1 MVCGVCGAE
10 LGPWEGRRCISCAAP
25 PQEHNAGNSGAAL
38 LVLERAHGP
47 LSVYDISRGIRRELN
62 LDVPLPLL
70 NVALASDYRFC
81 WAGRGLY
88 GLYRH
93 GLFPGPRN
101 LTGVARLF
109 LYAYGRPLSVDAL
122 RFAMQQAGY
131 RLHRQSLYG
140 VLERDRLVGWTSKGY
155 RISNESTVKRQ
166 LIGAGTGRGSRTFSR
181 CVDKCRSQVD
191 AALTEYSRRTGQRPT
206 R

>member
-1 MVCGVCGAE
+1 MACSVCGAE
-10 LGPWEGRRCISCAAP
+10 LGPWEGRRCLSCATPEA
-25 PQEHNAGNSGAAL
+25 ERGIGNGIAAIR
-38 LVLERAHGP
+38 VLERANGP
-47 LSVYDISRGIRRELN
+47 LSVYDISRGIRRDLN
-62 LDVPLPLL
+62 LDVPLSSL
-70 NVALASDYRFC
+70 NVALALDRRFC

-109 LYAYGRPLSVDAL
+109 LYASECPLSVDAL

-140 VLERDRLVGWTSKGY
+140 VLERDRFVGWSSNGY
-155 RISNESTVKRQ
+155 RIVQGTGVKRQ
-166 LIGAGTGRGSRTFSR
+166 LIAAGTGKGPVSFTR
-181 CVDKCRSQVD
+181 CVEKCRSQMA
-191 AALTEYSRRTGQRPT
+191 AALMEYSRRSGHKQAC
-206 R
+206 

>member
-1 MVCGVCGAE
+1 MPDAE
-10 LGPWEGRRCISCAAP
+10 NDAGHGTAAIR
-25 PQEHNAGNSGAAL
+25 
-38 LVLERAHGP
+38 VLEKANGA
-47 LSVYDISRGIRRELN
+47 LSVYDIGRGIRRDLN
-62 LDVPLPLL
+62 LDVSRSSL
-70 NVALASDYRFC
+70 NVALASDRRFC

-109 LYAYGRPLSVDAL
+109 LYASECPMSVDAL

-140 VLERDRLVGWTSKGY
+140 VLERDRLVGWASGGY
-155 RISNESTVKRQ
+155 RIVKGTSVKRE
-166 LIGAGTGRGSRTFSR
+166 LIADGTGRGPASFMR
-181 CVDKCRSQVD
+181 CVDKCRSD
-191 AALTEYSRRTGQRPT
+191 IAAAMREYSRRTGRKQAC
-206 R
+206 

>member
-1 MVCGVCGAE
+1 MACNVCGAE
-10 LGPWEGRRCISCAAP
+10 LGPWEGRRCVSCATPA
-25 PQEHNAGNSGAAL
+25 AGNGVANGIAAIR
-38 LVLERAHGP
+38 VLERANGP
-47 LSVYDISRGIRRELN
+47 LSVYDISRGISRDLN
-62 LDVPLPLL
+62 L
-70 NVALASDYRFC
+70 NVALSSLNVTLASDRRFC

-109 LYAYGRPLSVDAL
+109 LYASEYPLSVDAL

-140 VLERDRLVGWTSKGY
+140 VLERDRLVGWSPNGY
-155 RISNESTVKRQ
+155 RIVQGKGVKRQ
-166 LIGAGTGRGSRTFSR
+166 LIAAGTGKGPASFMR
-181 CVDKCRSQVD
+181 CVERCRSRIAV
-191 AALTEYSRRTGQRPT
+191 ALMEYSRRTG
-206 R
+206 